1 MPKMTQALI
10 SHAQGFIA
18 GGGSSG
24 KLLAMNGM
32 NVGVLRTN
40 DLLRKE
46 EWQEL
51 DEVLVGVQRQRLIG
65 IGDLVARGLSFPL
78 AGGLGTLLSQY
89 ERLGDMSA
97 ANVDFN
103 AATEG
108 EKDSVT
114 FDLISVPVPI
124 FHKDF
129 SIGIRRQQA
138 SAGPNGHGTP
148 IDTTQIETAGQK
160 VTEAMESVLF
170 NGMGQNAANGAGGG
184 LQTGF
189 GNTTQ
194 NYLYG
199 YTNQPNINTSAGSD
213 WGTATNPQIDVIAA
227 IAALEA
233 DRYYGPYVLYVSP
246 VQFGQLRAFFTDGS
260 GDQVF
265 DRLKRIQ
272 GIEDIR
278 PGDQLA
284 DGTALLV
291 SMRRDVIDLAIGQ
304 PMTVVEWESKGG
316 MINNFKVMAAL
327 APRVKFDAANGSGIC
342 LITGI

>member
-1 MPKMTQALI
+1 MPKMGQALV
-10 SHAQGFIA
+10 SHAQGFLA
-18 GGGSSG
+18 GGGAPART
-24 KLLAMNGM
+24 LVMNGM
-32 NVGVLRTN
+32 NVKALRTN

-51 DEVLVGVQRQRLIG
+51 DNILVGVQRQRLIG
-65 IGDLVARGLSFPL
+65 ISDLVARGLSFPL

-114 FDLISVPVPI
+114 FGLISVPVPI

-129 SIGIRRQQA
+129 QIGIRRQQA

-160 VTEAMESVLF
+160 VVEAMEAVLF
-170 NGMGQNAANGAGGG
+170 NGMNVPTTGGTGGG
-184 LQTGF
+184 LQTGG
-189 GNTTQ
+189 GNVTQ
-194 NYLYG
+194 NYLFG
-199 YTNQPNINTSAGSD
+199 YTNHPNINTVSGSD
-213 WGTATNPQIDVIAA
+213 WGTATNVQTDVIAA
-227 IAALEA
+227 IAAAEA

-265 DRLKRIQ
+265 DRVKRIQ

-278 PGDQLA
+278 PGDQLT
-284 DGTALLV
+284 DGTAILV
-291 SMRRDVIDLAIGQ
+291 SFRRDVVDLAIGQ
-304 PMTVVEWESKGG
+304 EMTVVEWETKGG
-316 MINNFKVMAAL
+316 MINNFKVMSAL
-327 APRVKFDAANGSGIC
+327 APRIKSDAANGSGIV
-342 LITGI
+342 LLSGI